1 MRSTPK
7 ALRHHRI
14 LELVSS
20 EPMVTQEEMVRRLT
34 RQGLKVTQATL
45 SRDIKELGLV
55 KSADGYAAPGTIAD
69 AVPTPSLSHL
79 LREFVVDV
87 REAQTLLVLTGSG
100 AGQVLSVEDELR
112 RQAVPLGDRVV
123 FTGRMHPQKNLP
135 LLLEAWTQVA
145 RQTPANLIL
154 IGPGEDREALSGMAE
169 RSGIIDRVQFAGAV
183 SDPAAA

>member
-55 KSADGYAAPGTIAD
+55 KSADGYAAPSTIAE
-69 AVPTPSLSHL
+69 AAPTPSLPHL

-87 REAQTLLVLTGSG
+87 REAQNLLVLKTPPGSAQPVARAIDAESWPELVG
-100 AGQVLSVEDELR
+100 TIAGDDTIVVISSDTKSR
-112 RQAVPLGDRVV
+112 RQLGKR
-123 FTGRMHPQKNLP
+123 
-135 LLLEAWTQVA
+135 
-145 RQTPANLIL
+145 I
-154 IGPGEDREALSGMAE
+154 RELMA
-169 RSGIIDRVQFAGAV
+169 
-183 SDPAAA
+183 

>member
-55 KSADGYAAPGTIAD
+55 KSADGYAAPGTIGD

-87 REAQTLLVLTGSG
+87 REAQNLLVLKTPPGS
-100 AGQVLSVEDELR
+100 AQ
-112 RQAVPLGDRVV
+112 P
-123 FTGRMHPQKNLP
+123 
-135 LLLEAWTQVA
+135 VA
-145 RQTPANLIL
+145 RALDAESWPELVGTIAGDDTIVVISSDTKSCRQLGKRI
-154 IGPGEDREALSGMAE
+154 REQMA
-169 RSGIIDRVQFAGAV
+169 
-183 SDPAAA
+183 

>member
-69 AVPTPSLSHL
+69 TVPTPSLSHL

-87 REAQTLLVLTGSG
+87 REAQNLLVLKTPPGSAQPVARAIDAESWPELVG
-100 AGQVLSVEDELR
+100 TIAGDDTIVVISSDTKSR
-112 RQAVPLGDRVV
+112 RQLGKR
-123 FTGRMHPQKNLP
+123 
-135 LLLEAWTQVA
+135 
-145 RQTPANLIL
+145 I
-154 IGPGEDREALSGMAE
+154 RELMA
-169 RSGIIDRVQFAGAV
+169 
-183 SDPAAA
+183 